1 MKVRALCGIVYN
13 NVLYRRG
20 DEIEV
25 PRVMANTVIISKDKS
40 ETEPPEELPQK
51 EKPEEQKK
59 QSRKRGERN
68 A

>member
-1 MKVRALCGIVYN
+1 MKVRALCGIIYN

-25 PRVMANTVIISKDKS
+25 PRVMANTVIISKDKP
-40 ETEPPEELPQK
+40 ETELPEDLPK
-51 EKPEEQKK
+51 EEKPEDQKK
-59 QSRKRGERN
+59 PSRKRGERN